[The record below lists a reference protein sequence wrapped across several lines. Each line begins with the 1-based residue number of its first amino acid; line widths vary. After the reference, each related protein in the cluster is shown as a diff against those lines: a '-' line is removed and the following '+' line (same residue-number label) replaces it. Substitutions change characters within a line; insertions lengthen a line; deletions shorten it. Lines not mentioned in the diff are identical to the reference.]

1 METLR
6 SSPLYKR
13 KRISLAMPDPNSS
26 SPFSFIPPPPNLDSN
41 LSFPSLP
48 SSSNSYFQASSS
60 VSWSRFLVLK
70 STSDS
75 SAPNSISPFLLNKS
89 ISGLAG
95 SPVQIKKLRSGDYLI
110 ECTNPK
116 QSSSLLSLT
125 SLGNSGISVSV
136 SPHPSLNSSKG
147 IIRCSDLDQTS
158 IEEIISELSPQGVT
172 QVSRHKIK
180 RNDSIINTH
189 TYFLTFNSP
198 SPPSFLSIG
207 YLKVSVSPYFPNPL
221 RCFSCQ
227 SFGHGSKFCRSRP
240 RCGNCGSSDHISTNC
255 SSSSSCFNCQ
265 GDHPASSRDCPRWKQ
280 EKDIIKLKVT
290 KSLSFPEARKLYL
303 SLNPQSSKSYA
314 SSVQSPPP
322 TTTSSSSQ
330 TTLSFPP
337 SVEVTFSV
345 SSNHPSTNSKA
356 SSTSPPPCGILPAP
370 SMGSPPPPDCFP
382 ITNVSKL
389 PVREPKTQ
397 NPNKIKS
404 SSSSSASKIPSLIPS
419 KSDSPSKLKNVQKSP
434 HISNS
439 LARNPSSSRLA
450 GPDFSHSN
458 SPSNLP
464 PHPNVR

>member
-13 KRISLAMPDPNSS
+13 KRFEAAMPTPNSS
-26 SPFSFIPPPPNLDSN
+26 VPFSFNPPPPNLDSN

-48 SSSNSYFQASSS
+48 SSSSSVFRNSSP

-75 SAPNSISPFLLNKS
+75 SSPNSISPFLLNKS

-110 ECTNPK
+110 ECANHK
-116 QSSSLLSLT
+116 QSSSLLSLN
-125 SLGNSGISVSV
+125 SLGNTGISVSV

-147 IIRCSDLDQTS
+147 IIRCPDLDQTS
-158 IEEIISELSPQGVT
+158 TEEILSELSTQGVS

-180 RNDSIINTH
+180 RDDHIINTH

-198 SPPSFLSIG
+198 SPPSYLSIG

-255 SSSSSCFNCQ
+255 SSSSSCFNCH

-280 EKDIIKLKVT
+280 EKEIIKLKVT

-303 SLNPQSSKSYA
+303 SLHPQSSKSYA
-314 SSVQSPPP
+314 SSVQTP
-322 TTTSSSSQ
+322 TPASTCTSSSSQ
-330 TTLSFPP
+330 TIISFPP
-337 SVEVTFSV
+337 SFEVTFSI
-345 SSNHPSTNSKA
+345 SDNHSTNSKS
-356 SSTSPPPCGILPAP
+356 SSTSPPPFVVLPTP
-370 SMGSPPPPDCFP
+370 FVDSIS
-382 ITNVSKL
+382 NVSKL
-389 PVREPKTQ
+389 PLREPKTQ

-404 SSSSSASKIPSLIPS
+404 SSSSSSSNSKIPTLVPS
-419 KSDSPSKLKNVQKSP
+419 KSDSPSKVNVSKPP
-434 HISNS
+434 HTGISNP
-439 LARNPSSSRLA
+439 LARNSSSSRLA
-450 GPDFSHSN
+450 SPDFSHSN
-458 SPSNLP
+458 SPCNLP